1 VSIYAARVLDAWAPS
16 TMTRAIR
23 IERPPEITFVA
34 SQATRLI
41 LGGDL
46 ARPMTIASGPARPY
60 LDFAVQRTA
69 SEFKRAFFGLAPGDP
84 VQITAPRGHFLLD
97 RERPAAMIAS
107 GIGVTPFR
115 SMLEALADENAAL
128 SGAIVHATHGPIDV
142 PFRDELEALA
152 RRTGL
157 RLSRENGPVDEVRL
171 RALASEIAAPVWYI
185 AGPVE
190 DVKHVRELL
199 GSIGVG
205 KEDIRLEAFRYAGS
219 LASPSLPVCPPDW
232 NQVSRGAAGE

>member
-69 SEFKRAFFGLAPGDP
+69 SEFKRAFFGLAPGDT

-97 RERPAAMIAS
+97 RERSAAMIAS

-115 SMLEALADENAAL
+115 SMLQALADEDATL
-128 SGAIVHATHGPIDV
+128 SGAIVHATHGPLDV

-157 RLSRENGPVDEVRL
+157 RLSRENGPVDEVQL
-171 RALASEIAAPVWYI
+171 RTLASEIAGTVWYI

-219 LASPSLPVCPPDW
+219 LASPSLPVCRLDVGW
-232 NQVSRGAAGE
+232 

>member
-69 SEFKRAFFGLAPGDP
+69 SEFKRARMGRSTRCDCEPWL
-84 VQITAPRGHFLLD
+84 PRSQG
-97 RERPAAMIAS
+97 PS
-107 GIGVTPFR
+107 GTSR
-115 SMLEALADENAAL
+115 
-128 SGAIVHATHGPIDV
+128 
-142 PFRDELEALA
+142 A
-152 RRTGL
+152 RWRT
-157 RLSRENGPVDEVRL
+157 
-171 RALASEIAAPVWYI
+171 
-185 AGPVE
+185 
-190 DVKHVRELL
+190 
-199 GSIGVG
+199 
-205 KEDIRLEAFRYAGS
+205 
-219 LASPSLPVCPPDW
+219 
-232 NQVSRGAAGE
+232 